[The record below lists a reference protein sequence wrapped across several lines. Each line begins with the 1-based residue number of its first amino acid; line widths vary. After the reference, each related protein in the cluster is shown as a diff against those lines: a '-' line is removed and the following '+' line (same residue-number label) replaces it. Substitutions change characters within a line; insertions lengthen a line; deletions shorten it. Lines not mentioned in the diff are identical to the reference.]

1 MGDAMSYQA
10 LYRRWR
16 PQLFAELVGQEHIT
30 RTLQNALE
38 QGRIAH
44 AYLFCGPRGTGKT
57 SAAKLLAKA
66 VNCENGP
73 AREPCNQCPS
83 CVGIQSGRVMD
94 VLEIDAASNRG
105 IDEIR
110 DLREKARYSPTEVF
124 RKVYI
129 IDEVH
134 MLTAEAFNAL
144 LKTLEEPPGQVLF
157 ILATTE
163 SHKLPATIVSRCQRL
178 DFRLIG
184 HSEIVERLRIVVNA
198 AERKITEEALHLI
211 AEEAEGGL
219 RDALSLLEQVMAF
232 SRGDVETDDVLSV
245 LGAVGRDVYF
255 NMTEALLRG
264 DLTSLLLILHEVVAA
279 GKDLHHFTHQ
289 AVSYYRDLMVT
300 LACEKD
306 SGTLGV
312 APVWESRLRS
322 QSAALGM
329 GTIGQILSVLHELLA
344 EVRWS
349 AKPRLMWE
357 LAIFRIFGLGTAVD
371 VGQVQPLQQSVN
383 RKEFSAPVDVRETV
397 QQAAEES
404 KQGQTIQQL
413 WPRVLEQVKK
423 ESVKTQALLLQ
434 GQPAKCDENVLE
446 VSFGSAIHC
455 EMMEATE
462 NRQCLQKVVSRMLGR
477 DVIVRC
483 TLNSQ
488 TPSPAA
494 PDNGQE
500 DLISTA
506 VDIFQG
512 TIVEDTS
519 IS

>member
-1 MGDAMSYQA
+1 M
-10 LYRRWR
+10 
-16 PQLFAELVGQEHIT
+16 
-30 RTLQNALE
+30 
-38 QGRIAH
+38 
-44 AYLFCGPRGTGKT
+44 
-57 SAAKLLAKA
+57 
-66 VNCENGP
+66 
-73 AREPCNQCPS
+73 
-83 CVGIQSGRVMD
+83 
-94 VLEIDAASNRG
+94 
-105 IDEIR
+105 
-110 DLREKARYSPTEVF
+110 
-124 RKVYI
+124 
-129 IDEVH
+129 
-134 MLTAEAFNAL
+134 
-144 LKTLEEPPGQVLF
+144 
-157 ILATTE
+157 
-163 SHKLPATIVSRCQRL
+163 